1 MWTVVVACISAAI
14 SLGALVLGFRNY
26 WFTKYADVRKSQ
38 QQLRSELKD
47 RLRPAKARLEKALNQ
62 LTSRMPSDSIV
73 DCLRDLRSYL
83 RLEGDAFLAP
93 SPRQLESLIDSIDA
107 ALEKWEEVRR
117 PPTDDSVFRV
127 DVEADMRAE
136 VSDRLQR
143 LQRQINCVLAGL
155 RKIDKNA
162 LLTRQQVKL
171 FEEL

>member
-1 MWTVVVACISAAI
+1 SFI
-14 SLGALVLGFRNY
+14 
-26 WFTKYADVRKSQ
+26 
-38 QQLRSELKD
+38 
-47 RLRPAKARLEKALNQ
+47 RLRHAGHPDQARLVHHSAGRN
-62 LTSRMPSDSIV
+62 
-73 DCLRDLRSYL
+73 
-83 RLEGDAFLAP
+83 
-93 SPRQLESLIDSIDA
+93 SLIDSIDA

-155 RKIDKNA
+155 RKIDKSA